1 MDVREKLLQLIKVSL
16 TRSGYTDIEYIAD
29 YLISNG
35 VTIQEWISVTDSLPE
50 INEDETVNCVLV
62 TNGRVIHMA
71 YFVNENWFFCE
82 NGQIKRPMF
91 YDVTHWMP
99 LPKPPKGE

>member
-1 MDVREKLLQLIKVSL
+1 M
-16 TRSGYTDIEYIAD
+16 
-29 YLISNG
+29 
-35 VTIQEWISVTDSLPE
+35 TDSLPE
-50 INEDETVNCVLV
+50 INEDEIVNCVLV

-99 LPKPPKGE
+99 LHKPPKGE